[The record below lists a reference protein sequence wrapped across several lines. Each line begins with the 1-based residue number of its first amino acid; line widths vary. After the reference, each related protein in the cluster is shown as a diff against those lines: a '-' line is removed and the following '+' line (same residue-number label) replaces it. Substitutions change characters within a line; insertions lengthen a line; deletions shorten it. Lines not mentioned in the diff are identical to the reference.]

1 MGNPFNNATQGQQI
15 SLNDAL
21 DMFNNMRRMGSNP
34 NQIIQILST
43 QNPQFANLINEIQ
56 KSGLSPIEYAKK
68 MALNQNIDV
77 NPMIEQ
83 MRNLTRNN

>member
-1 MGNPFNNATQGQQI
+1 MGNPFNNAIQGQQI

-21 DMFNNMRRMGSNP
+21 DIFNNMKRMGSNP
-34 NQIIQILST
+34 NQIIQLLST
-43 QNPQFANLINEIQ
+43 QNPQFANLINEIK

-83 MRNLTRNN
+83 MRNLTKNN

>member
-1 MGNPFNNATQGQQI
+1 MGNPFNNAIQGQQI

-34 NQIIQILST
+34 NQIIQLLST
-43 QNPQFANLINEIQ
+43 QNPQFASLINEIQ

-83 MRNLTRNN
+83 MRNLTKNN